1 MISWT
6 GTSFSLA
13 LETDADL
20 VLCAVNTLVS
30 NTAKAKSVLSP
41 PRNRVPRYSFMGPN
55 IIINYFVSL
64 LRKAFVLL
72 MYALKQDKGQIVL
85 SGS

>member
-6 GTSFSLA
+6 GTSFSFA

-30 NTAKAKSVLSP
+30 IPQSLRVSLVHLEIVSP
-41 PRNRVPRYSFMGPN
+41 DTGLWGLTQL
-55 IIINYFVSL
+55 INNFVSL
-64 LRKAFVLL
+64 LRKSLVLL
-72 MYALKQDKGQIVL
+72 MYAFKQDKGQSVL